1 MLQRVLN
8 LCLVGTILLAAS
20 TANAGIKTRTVNY
33 KDGDQECIGFMAW
46 NEELGDKTPGVLVF
60 HEWWGLNDYAK
71 DRAKKLAEM
80 GYIAFCADMYG
91 DGKVTEHPK
100 DAQAMATEVRKNV
113 ALWRKRALAALAQL
127 KQHPN
132 LDQNKIGAIGYCFGG
147 STALEL
153 TYTGEKIAAIAIF
166 HAALP
171 APTPDEA
178 KQIKARILVCH
189 GADDSFIPPAAVTSF
204 KKALDDASVVN
215 QIVQYPGAVHSFTVP
230 DADKHNIPGMKY
242 NKTADEESWKQMTQ
256 LFNEMLQTPA
266 K

>member
-1 MLQRVLN
+1 MLRCVASVCLTIAVL
-8 LCLVGTILLAAS
+8 LVAA
-20 TANAGIKTRTVNY
+20 TAEAAVKTKTVNY
-33 KDGDQECIGFMAW
+33 KDGDQECVGFLAW
-46 NEELGDKTPGVLVF
+46 NDESGDHTPGVLVF
-60 HEWWGLNDYAK
+60 HEWWGLNDHARNSAK
-71 DRAKKLAEM
+71 RLAEM
-80 GYIAFCADMYG
+80 GYVAFCADMYG

-100 DAQAMATEVRKNV
+100 DAQGMATEARKNV
-113 ALWRKRALAALAQL
+113 ATWRKRAQAALTQL
-127 KQHPN
+127 KQHPKV
-132 LDQNKIGAIGYCFGG
+132 DKEKIGAIGYCFGG
-147 STALEL
+147 STALQL
-153 TYTGEKIAAIAIF
+153 SYTGEPIAAVCTF

-171 APTPDEA
+171 SPSAEEA

-204 KKALDDASVVN
+204 KKALDEAKVVN

-230 DADKHNIPGMKY
+230 EADKLNIPGMKY